1 MKKFEY
7 FIADDLEESVKCYN
21 RFIADDLRIDLKH
34 PRVLEQELNRL
45 GNNGW
50 ELTYVIPVGEAV
62 DMFLFKREVI

>member
-7 FIADDLEESVKCYN
+7 
-21 RFIADDLRIDLKH
+21 FIADDLRIDLKH